1 MAVPSRAQAIA
12 RQPQT
17 WGVLN
22 DVRWGRFI
30 FWLVVGVI
38 LMVALLFAW
47 HRTEDF
53 LIKDDRFR
61 IAEADEFAGQSP
73 NLILEGVHYASAS
86 QIRHLFAQDFGRS
99 LYLVPLSERRKQL
112 LEIDW
117 VEDAT
122 VSKVW
127 PDTVKVRI
135 TERQPVAFLRL
146 LPNRQ
151 DSLARFALVD
161 HDGYILHPR
170 VAAQFTLPIIA
181 GVAET
186 ESLDARRARVHR
198 ALGMLKEVGPLAAQ
212 ISEVDVTDPN
222 NLIVAEH
229 IGNTVVNLIIGEEN
243 FAERLQNF
251 VANYKEINARR
262 PGSTTLDL
270 RVDGMITAVGDKHL
284 GQ

>member
-1 MAVPSRAQAIA
+1 MAVSSRSQTSRAQA
-12 RQPQT
+12 QN

-22 DVRWGRFI
+22 DLRWGRFLL
-30 FWLVVGVI
+30 WLVAGVL
-38 LMVALLFAW
+38 LMVGSLFAW

-53 LIKDDRFR
+53 LIRDDRFR
-61 IAEADEFAGQSP
+61 VAEADEFAGQSP

-99 LYLVPLSERRKQL
+99 LYLVPLQERRGQL

-117 VEDAT
+117 VEDAA

-127 PDTVKVRI
+127 PDTLKVMIR
-135 TERQPVAFLRL
+135 ERQPVAFLRL
-146 LPNRQ
+146 PPSRH
-151 DSLARFALVD
+151 DSVARFALVD

-170 VAAQFTLPIIA
+170 VAAQFTLPVIA
-181 GVAET
+181 GVAEN
-186 ESLDARRARVHR
+186 ESIDARRARVHR

-229 IGNTVVNLIIGEEN
+229 VGNSVVNLIIGEDN

-251 VANYKEINARR
+251 VANYKEINTKR
-262 PGSTTLDL
+262 PGATTLDL
-270 RVDGMITAVGDKHL
+270 RVDGIITAVGDKHL